1 MKLNDTRR
9 SAEFKEIL
17 GIIHSGRSKAFEA
30 VNVALIE
37 TYWAIGEQLSRKVSD
52 AGWGKGVVAELATW
66 LAAEAPDLKGFS
78 PSNLWRMKQFYET
91 YSPLPKLATLLR
103 ELSWSK
109 HLLLL
114 SQCKSEEEK
123 EFYLLSATRG
133 RWSHRELERQIKKSA
148 FERTML
154 SDLKLATVSRVL
166 PDNAAGVFKDGYLL
180 DFLDLPDT
188 HSEADLQAALLLNLK
203 KFLMELGDGFAFV
216 GEKVRVQVGNQD
228 FELDLLFYHRDLQCL
243 VCVVDLDDAGGD
255 GEKLC
260 QLRGAEASRSRDDLK
275 AFRVRAD
282 GDRLDEAVLPDAFC
296 QLMQLGFFKRPARV
310 GGGLVDGVESEELE
324 CTAVLHDCPPW
335 AG

>member
-1 MKLNDTRR
+1 MGSAMSLKNTSRA
-9 SAEFKEIL
+9 AEFMEIL
-17 GIIHSGRSKAFEA
+17 GIIHSGRLKAFEA

-37 TYWAIGEQLSRKVSD
+37 TYWAIGAQLSRKVSD
-52 AGWGKGVVAELATW
+52 AGWGKGVVTELANW

-109 HLLLL
+109 HLLVL
-114 SQCKSEEEK
+114 SHCKSEEEK

-166 PDNAAGVFKDGYLL
+166 PENATGVFKDSYLL

-188 HSEADLQAALLLNLK
+188 HSEADLQAGLLLNLR
-203 KFLMELGDGFAFV
+203 KFLMELGDGFAFI

-243 VCVVDLDDAGGD
+243 VAFEL
-255 GEKLC
+255 LC
-260 QLRGAEASRSRDDLK
+260 GRPHKSSSVAQPVMWRS
-275 AFRVRAD
+275 AMRAAIFTPFQY
-282 GDRLDEAVLPDAFC
+282 LNA
-296 QLMQLGFFKRPARV
+296 
-310 GGGLVDGVESEELE
+310 
-324 CTAVLHDCPPW
+324 T
-335 AG
+335 